1 MNNIVSEQR
10 YFIRDRETEKVLK
23 TFRSKTTAKSYFVN
37 MDFGLKEYYE
47 IYDSD
52 MEQVVFSTDDYIPRM
67 GRNVQKQ

>member
-10 YFIRDRETEKVLK
+10 YFIRDRETKKVLK
-23 TFRSKTTAKSYFVN
+23 TFRSRTTAKSYFVN

-52 MEQVVFSTDDYIPRM
+52 MEQVVFSTDNYHPGK
-67 GRNVQKQ
+67 GRSIKNR